1 MPGQFVKLIAGSAQQ
16 AVGPSVPQTAVLQD
30 RDGRFLYVMG
40 DNHIVRQR
48 RIDTGAKVGDLWAVR
63 QGVKSGEKVV
73 VQGTQRLS
81 DGIAVQP
88 VEQDGGPQP

>member
-1 MPGQFVKLIAGSAQQ
+1 
-16 AVGPSVPQTAVLQD
+16 
-30 RDGRFLYVMG
+30 MG
-40 DNHIVRQR
+40 ENNIVRQR

-63 QGVKSGEKVV
+63 QGVKSGEKIV

-88 VEQDGGPQP
+88 VEQDTGEQP